1 MISRR
6 GVVSVIKIIY
16 VHLYIIII
24 IIMIVRES
32 VCLFLNEANE
42 PWGREIIHSE

>member
-24 IIMIVRES
+24 IIVRES

-42 PWGREIIHSE
+42 P